1 MAEGRDEWAAEMAEQ
16 LRSESR
22 LLCQQAEAL
31 VAGTG
36 HAATP
41 DCSLPGTPPRPP
53 APPPVP
59 ERIYVYAP
67 RENKCSRFSGERLNS
82 TASAEDWVKEARKAL
97 VGQPLT
103 PAEQVT
109 WVCDLLDGEA
119 KREVTFS
126 LDLEQVHVNDV
137 FAVLLEHFGC
147 DQPYVA
153 LQRQFFQRQQGKTE
167 SLREFAQVL
176 VTLLQQLQKKD
187 ERMVPLPDLVLR
199 DTFVENLRNIK
210 LHQELVQVIRTHPNQ
225 TFREIRDLAL
235 RWERRQLALGAT
247 RAPTPS
253 PSDQTP
259 ATSRTVTTDTHVAP
273 QTCPEFQEFRETL
286 QKQQAQLDMIMQ
298 KLTTS
303 ASAPWVAPPPL
314 LPRPPRQRPLPFQPD
329 GTPICL
335 RCGEPGHMIR
345 RCPRMLTNPRT
356 ATAAETSHTPA
367 PPPAGNAHPT
377 SH

>member
-1 MAEGRDEWAAEMAEQ
+1 MTEGRDCWAAEMAEH

-22 LLCQQAEAL
+22 LLCQQAEEL
-31 VAGTG
+31 VAGTSR
-36 HAATP
+36 AATP
-41 DCSLPGTPPRPP
+41 DCSLPGTPRAAP

-137 FAVLLEHFGC
+137 FAVLIEHFGC

-176 VTLLQQLQKKD
+176 MTLLQQLQQKD
-187 ERMVPLPDLVLR
+187 ARIVPLPDLVLR
-199 DTFVENLRNIK
+199 DAFVENLHNIK
-210 LHQELVQVIRTHPNQ
+210 LQQELMQVIRTHPNQ
-225 TFREIRDLAL
+225 TFREIRDIAL

-259 ATSRTVTTDTHVAP
+259 ATSRTVTTDAHIAP
-273 QTCPEFQEFRETL
+273 QTCSEFQEFRETL
-286 QKQQAQLDMIMQ
+286 KRQQAQLDTILQ
-298 KLTTS
+298 KLNTS
-303 ASAPWVAPPPL
+303 ASAPWGAPPPL

-345 RCPRMLTNPRT
+345 RCPRMQVNSRP
-356 ATAAETSHTPA
+356 ATAADSPPA
-367 PPPAGNAHPT
+367 PVPRPAENSHPT